1 MSEVKRVLLD
11 IEELNAELALLA
23 AEEREARVQEIFDEM
38 MADYELQRQF
48 EAMQHAADLENFSP
62 FDNVNS

>member
-1 MSEVKRVLLD
+1 MSEVKRVLLE

-23 AEEREARVQEIFDEM
+23 EEERVVRVQEIFDDM

-48 EAMQHAADLENFSP
+48 EAMQHAADLEEFSP
-62 FDNVNS
+62 FDTVNS